1 MNTNTNAIG
10 LPVERL
16 GPYPPAG
23 LLETITC
30 KDKRDGRVLVVNTKD
45 LGSRLFPTNRFVE
58 LTGAELDA
66 IEFEQTVPESKPIRH
81 SLYTAKDLDLPT
93 MRIRE
98 LKMLPEYALIPDDQK
113 KKFRIKEQFV
123 KAILQVRCDQ
133 PETPKSRVTF

>member
-1 MNTNTNAIG
+1 MNPHINANS

-23 LLETITC
+23 LLETVTC

-45 LGSRLFPTNRFVE
+45 LGSKLFPKNRFIE
-58 LTGAELDA
+58 LTGAELDELE
-66 IEFEQTVPESKPIRH
+66 IEQVTPESKPIRH

-93 MRIRE
+93 MRVGE
-98 LKMLPEYALIPDDQK
+98 LKKLLEYDLIPDDQK
-113 KKFRIKEQFV
+113 KKLRTKQHFV
-123 KAILQVRCDQ
+123 DAILQVRKDQ